1 MRTFLAARAGGAE
14 GFFAVFVLALVA
26 LGTPLGTPLGTQT
39 PDARGSVVTVTVS
52 PEAVTVGES
61 FTVRLRVR
69 APKVATVRFPDV
81 PESADQVDPLDPRSI
96 EEGPPGNLLDRTAV
110 YSFVAW
116 DIGRRTPSFGPVVIS
131 VGGQQRSFAIGS
143 QAAVE
148 VTSVLPADTTNI
160 GPRDARAPLPLP
172 GKLWQYL
179 VLGGTLS
186 ALLAWLWLRRRS
198 SRGRERGQG
207 AVPEAWKQAKAS
219 FAALEHLA
227 LGDAGELGRHVIAH
241 VDVMRAYIARRFP
254 ELTVSLDASELVL
267 ALAKDDFPLPLQR
280 LTMLVERDAVL
291 RFAQSSVRPGEA
303 DALAAEARDIV
314 ALLQL
319 AHEARLRAMERPP
332 RPKRR

>member
-14 GFFAVFVLALVA
+14 GSFAVLVLALVA
-26 LGTPLGTPLGTQT
+26 LGTPLGTPLGAQA
-39 PDARGSVVTVTVS
+39 PDVRASVVTVTVS

-81 PESADQVDPLDPRSI
+81 PESADQVDPVDPRSI

-131 VGGQQRSFAIGS
+131 VAGQQRSFAVGS
-143 QAAVE
+143 QATVE
-148 VTSVLPADTTNI
+148 VTSVLPADTTDHA
-160 GPRDARAPLPLP
+160 PRDLRAPLPLP

-179 VLGGTLS
+179 VLGVTLA

-198 SRGRERGQG
+198 RGRERPQG

-227 LGDAGELGRHVIAH
+227 LGEAGEPGRHVIAH